1 MTKLKTLKGSP
12 PPGRIQEALE
22 GEERYQALLKRIP
35 GGVVVADRDG
45 HMTTVNQRWCDM
57 LGYQEA
63 ELLGLSIVAVTHPE
77 SLAAT
82 LKAVRRL
89 SEGGPEFDIEKR
101 YVRKDG
107 SSFWALSSVSALR
120 GASGEY
126 NGLIAIV
133 LDISDRKQAEVHREL
148 LLDELNHRVKN
159 TLAIVQSFV
168 NQTLRNA
175 TSMEEASEG
184 LSSRLIGLAK
194 AHDVLTR
201 EQWNGADLRDVVAAA
216 IAAYTEGFQSP
227 RFRIDGPGLRLRPK
241 AVLAMSMALHELAT
255 NAVKYGAL
263 SVDAGLVEIEWHVSG
278 DRFGLRWRESGGP
291 RVQMPLRRGF
301 GSRLVETGLA
311 QDLGGDVTLDFA
323 PSGVICSIDAPVAEI
338 AATGS

>member
-1 MTKLKTLKGSP
+1 MTKPKTLEATTPPSP
-12 PPGRIQEALE
+12 IQEALE
-22 GEERYQALLKRIP
+22 GEERYQSLLKSIP
-35 GGVVVADRDG
+35 GGVVVADRIG
-45 HMTTVNQRWCDM
+45 RMTTVNQRWCDM
-57 LGYQEA
+57 LGYQEG
-63 ELLGLSIVAVTHPE
+63 ELLGMSIATVTHPG
-77 SLAAT
+77 SLEAT
-82 LKAVRRL
+82 LEAVGRL
-89 SEGGPEFDIEKR
+89 SEGGPDFDIEKR

-107 SSFWALSSVSALR
+107 SAFWALSSVSAMR
-120 GASGEY
+120 AESGAY

-133 LDISDRKQAEVHREL
+133 LDITDRKQAEVHREL

-159 TLAIVQSFV
+159 TLAIVQSFA

-201 EQWNGADLRDVVAAA
+201 EQWNGADLRDVVSAAV
-216 IAAYTEGFQSP
+216 AAYTEGFQSP
-227 RFRIDGPGLRLRPK
+227 RFRFDGPGLRLRPK

-263 SVDAGLVEIEWHVSG
+263 STESGVVEIEWHVSG
-278 DRFGLRWRESGGP
+278 DRFGLRWKESGGP

-323 PSGVICSIDAPVAEI
+323 PSGVICVIEAPVAEI
-338 AATGS
+338 AAVGS